1 MAYTKRDI
9 INRAFEEIGMGD
21 KFPDFDR
28 LHSLLRYDM
37 NTGKL
42 FWKFA
47 TSNRVKVGDEAGT
60 IYKNGYKYVSV
71 DGHRILAHRLIF
83 FMLSGF
89 WPDGQV
95 DHRDNDRL
103 NNKIENLRAC
113 SPKQNAENK
122 KHPQSNNSF
131 GVLGVSP
138 SRGKFRAQIQVNGK
152 NQFLGR
158 YETLDKAQAVYL
170 SAKKSLHEGYVQ

>member
-1 MAYTKRDI
+1 
-9 INRAFEEIGMGD
+9 MGD

-28 LHSLLRYDM
+28 LHLLLRYDM
-37 NTGKL
+37 KTGKL

-47 TSNRVKVGDEAGT
+47 ASNRVKVGDEAGT
-60 IYKNGYKYVSV
+60 IAKVGYKYVSV

-83 FMLSGF
+83 FMQNGV
-89 WPDGQV
+89 WPDGQI
-95 DHRDNDRL
+95 DHQDNNRL
-103 NNKIENLRAC
+103 NNRIENLRVC
-113 SPKQNAENK
+113 SPRENAENK
-122 KHPQSNNSF
+122 RHPQSNNAV

-138 SRGKFRAQIQVNGK
+138 SRGKFKAQIQVDGK

-158 YETLDKAQAVYL
+158 YETLDKAQAAYL

>member
-1 MAYTKRDI
+1 
-9 INRAFEEIGMGD
+9 MGD

-42 FWKFA
+42 FWNFA

-83 FMLSGF
+83 FMIIGV

-95 DHRDNDRL
+95 DHRDNNRL
-103 NNKIENLRAC
+103 NNRIENLRSC
-113 SPKQNAENK
+113 SPRENAENK
-122 KHPQSNNSF
+122 KNPQSNNAV
-131 GVLGVSP
+131 GVLGVSV
-138 SRGKFRAQIQVNGK
+138 SRGRFLAQIQAQGK

-158 YETLDKAQAVYL
+158 YKTLDEAQAVYL
-170 SAKKSLHEGYVQ
+170 IAKKSIHEGYVQ